1 MIIDMSLNQMVRLK
15 KLTDP
20 VFVFLF
26 FFFFFETSTC
36 MYRNTR
42 RGRSP
47 QWIWYTSQ
55 NARTMLQYLTRK
67 FTCKTVKAQTEAKMS
82 KSQVSLVGHV
92 DVLIAL
98 VSKICLHFTRV

>member
-1 MIIDMSLNQMVRLK
+1 
-15 KLTDP
+15 
-20 VFVFLF
+20 
-26 FFFFFETSTC
+26 

-67 FTCKTVKAQTEAKMS
+67 FTCKTVQVQTEANMS

-98 VSKICLHFTRV
+98 VSTRSAYILHAAKEYGCRVHVCVHMTDHHMFTHLGLLD